1 MKLAG
6 EVVVITGGASGI
18 GRGTALAM
26 AREGADVVLADVND
40 TRLAEVASQ
49 IAGLGRRVLTVH
61 CDVSQDE
68 DVERLASAAETK
80 LGPVG
85 LVMNNAGVVL
95 RGALQHVTLEDWQ
108 WCLGIN
114 VFGVIRGIH
123 AFLPRMIERRHGY
136 IVNTGSVAGLVAL
149 TGEGAPYIA
158 SKFAVVGLTEALAL
172 YARPFGIG
180 VSLLCPG
187 GVNTNLAET
196 GRSIGMTPDRERAET
211 LAAQAVQG
219 GQELQPE
226 QVGDLVVRAVR
237 AEQFLILPDEVH
249 ADLVRRRSQ
258 DLNEFLKF
266 RFAALDAAGSDKTR
280 TPEQA

>member
-40 TRLAEVASQ
+40 ARLAEVTAE
-49 IAGLGRRVLTVH
+49 IAGLGRRALPVH
-61 CDVSQDE
+61 CDVSRDE
-68 DVERLASAAETK
+68 DVERLADEAEAT

-85 LVMNNAGVVL
+85 LLMNNAGVVL
-95 RGALQHVTLEDWQ
+95 RGALEQVELADWQ
-108 WCLGIN
+108 WCMGIN
-114 VFGVIRGIH
+114 VFGVVRGIH
-123 AFLPRMIERRHGY
+123 AFLPRMIERGRGY
-136 IVNTGSVAGLVAL
+136 IVNTGSMAGLVAL

-172 YARPFGIG
+172 YARPLGIG

-196 GRSIGMTPDRERAET
+196 GRSIGMTPARERSET
-211 LAAQAVQG
+211 LMAQAVQG
-219 GQELQPE
+219 GEELQPE
-226 QVGDLVVRAVR
+226 HVGALVVEAVR
-237 AEQFLILPDEVH
+237 AEQFLILPDAFH
-249 ADLVRRRSQ
+249 ANLVRQRSQ

-266 RFAALDAAGSDKTR
+266 RFAAIEHLPT
-280 TPEQA
+280 